1 MGSLHTHSPGGF
13 GHLQS
18 RWAIAVKLGFAAEL
32 ASDLAPRD
40 RLSRGIRCYL
50 CSIPLN
56 ILINVLDKIW
66 KAICCL
72 FQSHELGI
80 GIRDTLANRSIF
92 QSIWNEEGM
101 P

>member
-1 MGSLHTHSPGGF
+1 MGSLHPHSSGRF
-13 GHLQS
+13 SNLQS
-18 RWAIAVKLGFAAEL
+18 QWAIAVELGFVAKL

-66 KAICCL
+66 KAICCI
-72 FQSHELGI
+72 FRSHEMGI

-92 QSIWNEEGM
+92 RNIWNEEGM